1 MKRLIAAVLAIFVM
15 GISQADA
22 GMVNLITNGSFE
34 LGPSDADP
42 RWNAAQ
48 WITFG
53 LNSAGDAN
61 EIDGWTVDSAGQ
73 IDLLRAGSFYGDAS
87 DGVRHIDL
95 TGSPVKGKI
104 SQTISTVVGQT
115 YQVSFD
121 LLGIS
126 GMTLGG
132 PIGVRSQIGDG
143 AMFADF
149 APSLSETGWITQQWT
164 FTAVDSSST
173 LQFLS
178 LYGNQFGNGPHI
190 DNVRVVE
197 APLSV
202 VPEPSSLVLWGV
214 GMMGIFLVHRRSR
227 QQTAAGPEHP

>member
-1 MKRLIAAVLAIFVM
+1 MKRLIAAILAIYVM

-34 LGPSDADP
+34 QGPSDADP
-42 RWNAAQ
+42 RWNTAQ
-48 WITFG
+48 WITLG
-53 LNSAGDAN
+53 LNFGGTND
-61 EIDGWTVDSAGQ
+61 IDGWTVDTGGQ
-73 IDLLRAGSFYGDAS
+73 IDLLRAGSFYGDAA

-95 TGSPVKGKI
+95 NGAPVQGKI

-126 GMTLGG
+126 GLSLGG
-132 PIGVRSQIGDG
+132 PTGVRSQIGNG
-143 AMFADF
+143 TMFADF

-164 FTAVDSSST
+164 FTAGDSSST

-178 LYGNQFGNGPHI
+178 LYNNQFGNGPHI

-214 GMMGIFLVHRRSR
+214 GMMGIFLVHRRTC
-227 QQTAAGPEHP
+227 QQTAASPEHP

>member
-1 MKRLIAAVLAIFVM
+1 MKRLIAAILAIYVM

-53 LNSAGDAN
+53 LNFGGTND
-61 EIDGWTVDSAGQ
+61 IDGWTVDPIGQ

-87 DGVRHIDL
+87 DGERHVDL
-95 TGSPVKGKI
+95 TGAPVKGKI

-126 GMTLGG
+126 GLTLGG

-149 APSLSETGWITQQWT
+149 TPSLSETGWVTQQWT
-164 FTAVDSSST
+164 FTAADSSST

-197 APLSV
+197 APLTV
-202 VPEPSSLVLWGV
+202 VPEPSSLVLWSV
-214 GMMGIFLVHRRSR
+214 GMIGIFLVFRRSR
-227 QQTAAGPEHP
+227 QQTAAGSEHP